1 MSLQH
6 KLQETAQWIRERI
19 SVQPELGLILGS
31 GLGVLADSLEQPV
44 HLAYEDIPHFP
55 VTTVAGHEGA
65 LVVGILNGTPVVVL
79 KGRFHLYEG
88 YSEETVAYPI
98 RVMKALGLNK
108 LVVTNAAGGINEL
121 FAPGDFMLIRD
132 HINLMFRN
140 PLIGPNE
147 DSIGPRFPD
156 LSEAYNKQMLQT
168 AREVAAGQNLKL
180 REGVYVGMT
189 GPTYETPAEVRMLRK
204 LGGDA
209 AGMSTVPEVIAAR
222 HAGMQV
228 LGISCITNMAAGMLD
243 QPLSHDE
250 VVETAAK
257 ERDKFIRFMEHLIP
271 EL

>member
-6 KLQETAQWIRERI
+6 KLQETAQWIRARI
-19 SVQPELGLILGS
+19 SVQPRLALILGS
-31 GLGVLADSLEQPV
+31 GLGVLADSLEQSV
-44 HLAYEDIPHFP
+44 YLKYEDIPHFP
-55 VTTVAGHEGA
+55 VTTVEGHEGA
-65 LVVGILNGTPVVVL
+65 LVVGNLNGTPVAVL

-88 YSEETVAYPI
+88 YSEGTVAYPI
-98 RVMKALGLNK
+98 RVMKALGIDK
-108 LVVTNAAGGINEL
+108 MVVTNAAGGINER
-121 FAPGDFMLIRD
+121 FKPGDFMLIRD

-156 LSEAYNKQMLQT
+156 LSEAYSKKLLQV
-168 AREVAAGQNLKL
+168 ARKVAAGQNLKL
-180 REGVYVGMT
+180 QEGVYVGMT
-189 GPTYETPAEVRMLRK
+189 GPTYETPAEVKMLRK

-228 LGISCITNMAAGMLD
+228 LGISCITNMAAGMLE

-250 VVETAAK
+250 VVETAVR
-257 ERDKFIRFMEHLIP
+257 ERDTFIRYMVQLIP
-271 EL
+271 QL